1 MVAITVPITYY
12 FSKSFLDR
20 AEERG
25 EEMTHLSQSVQKA
38 LESNY
43 ESSLKPGR
51 SARRNRKLD
60 GLPGHLEA
68 ELMWPRRTYQESE
81 MADCQEF
88 KSVPANIR
96 PSASRSNP
104 SEKASLWYCEGL
116 VPSIT
121 ARSDGSEGETW
132 LRDSNGASWVMAR
145 RQTPDGGKVA
155 ALALNRTQD
164 TGAANGKAL
173 EGILQAREKTAG
185 KGDVESPEK
194 ESKQATAQRR
204 QSSPYAKAPAGSALS
219 AQVLGVGARSN
230 DTDAAPLDTV
240 AIAWIS
246 DIGLSGYSSSRL
258 SIIISLYLGGIAAL
272 VFLAFWLLRGAW
284 RAPDRTPEEMNK
296 RVASLWE
303 AFRRGVFHDMRNE
316 ISPIKHMAEEIDD
329 PALRRRVQAKT
340 QESLDILNDMTS
352 FDYLGIVSQRLE
364 KTDVAA
370 LVKSVIADIHPEP
383 DGSEGFYR
391 GPDRLNTVC
400 RRTALLRAITNAA
413 VNAEKHGGG
422 LKEIGVD
429 KAGRDIVITVKDDG
443 PGIHADQRERLLEP
457 FERAVP
463 SARGK
468 RGGSGLGMWIM
479 TEMMDC
485 HGGKVELQGS
495 EGGRGLTVRL
505 ILPSQ
510 LKADR

>member
-1 MVAITVPITYY
+1 
-12 FSKSFLDR
+12 
-20 AEERG
+20 
-25 EEMTHLSQSVQKA
+25 
-38 LESNY
+38 
-43 ESSLKPGR
+43 
-51 SARRNRKLD
+51 
-60 GLPGHLEA
+60 
-68 ELMWPRRTYQESE
+68 

-116 VPSIT
+116 VPSIM

-185 KGDVESPEK
+185 KGDIESPEK

-303 AFRRGVFHDMRNE
+303 AFRRGVFF
-316 ISPIKHMAEEIDD
+316 
-329 PALRRRVQAKT
+329 T
-340 QESLDILNDMTS
+340 T
-352 FDYLGIVSQRLE
+352 
-364 KTDVAA
+364 
-370 LVKSVIADIHPEP
+370 
-383 DGSEGFYR
+383 
-391 GPDRLNTVC
+391 
-400 RRTALLRAITNAA
+400 
-413 VNAEKHGGG
+413 
-422 LKEIGVD
+422 
-429 KAGRDIVITVKDDG
+429 
-443 PGIHADQRERLLEP
+443 
-457 FERAVP
+457 
-463 SARGK
+463 
-468 RGGSGLGMWIM
+468 
-479 TEMMDC
+479 
-485 HGGKVELQGS
+485 
-495 EGGRGLTVRL
+495 
-505 ILPSQ
+505 
-510 LKADR
+510 